1 MPTEDCDVCIV
12 GAGLCGMNAL
22 FVAGTY
28 LRPDQKIILIE
39 RRPRVG
45 GMWVDAYPY
54 VRLHQPHPMFTAGN
68 IKWALGREPSYL
80 ATKSEVLDHFGYCLQ
95 QIRQRVRVEEHYGWD
110 FQSADTVDGALQVTC
125 RDGQGQPHTI
135 RAGRLI
141 KAYGVRVT
149 PNDAL
154 ELSSDRVQSVSPD
167 SCDVRSGAIHDSDTP
182 VWVIGSGKTAMDT
195 AHALITSSPGR
206 EVNMVAGSGTFFS
219 SRDRL
224 FPNGARRWS
233 GGISLTRM
241 SIDMTRLFDGTN
253 EDEVAQWYRSNYGTS
268 PTPQAAHFMAGVLSE
283 AENAAIVAGLNDVVM
298 DHLVDVVDSN
308 GSADLLLRSG
318 ARKTVAPGSWI
329 VNCTGY
335 LTKGEHPYEPYV
347 SGDGAILSI
356 QMRSATMHLTS
367 FAGYFATHLMFLDKL
382 NTVPLYA
389 LDLQDLG
396 QKSKTA
402 VLYAMFTLAQ
412 YNLSLISDALPVKV
426 FRECGLDYNRWYP
439 MPRQLAGTARFM
451 ATHHRDRAHL
461 RRTLDTVRERFD
473 VRCGPLVPASAA
485 AG

>member
-110 FQSADTVDGALQVTC
+110 FQSADTVDGAVQVTC

-224 FPNGARRWS
+224 FPNGGRRWS

-253 EDEVAQWYRSNYGTS
+253 EDDVAQWYRSNYGTS

-335 LTKGEHPYEPYV
+335 LSKGEHPYEPYV